1 MPQGP
6 TNGHDAR
13 RRRTYDA
20 LRESASH
27 LFEVHGYEATTVA
40 EICRHAQVSERTFFV
55 HFPSKEDV
63 LFAHVHDFTAL
74 AWRVAHET
82 ESPHAVDRVR
92 AAMLALID
100 ASCTDE
106 SVAREAGIRAA
117 LGARGEI
124 PRSLAAQLMNLAR
137 GLALQ
142 ICTDTETPIAT
153 VSPMV
158 GAALG
163 AIEGAGLD
171 GALDSDTSGSR
182 REAMV
187 RALESALLGFR
198 TRAPR
203 AKSNRPDRTRSGRVK
218 TSHPAG

>member
-1 MPQGP
+1 MPQGAP
-6 TNGHDAR
+6 NGHDAR

-27 LFEVHGYEATTVA
+27 LFEAHGYEATTVA
-40 EICRHAQVSERTFFV
+40 AICRHAQVSERTFFV

-74 AWRVAHET
+74 AWRVAHES
-82 ESPHAVDRVR
+82 ESVHAVDRVR
-92 AAMLALID
+92 AAMLALVE
-100 ASCTDE
+100 ASCTEE
-106 SVAREAGIRAA
+106 SVARQAGIRAA

-142 ICTDTETPIAT
+142 ICADTETPLAT

-171 GALDSDTSGSR
+171 GALDPDSSGSR

-187 RALESALLGFR
+187 RALESALRGFHSPG
-198 TRAPR
+198 TE
-203 AKSNRPDRTRSGRVK
+203 
-218 TSHPAG
+218 SHEQPIG